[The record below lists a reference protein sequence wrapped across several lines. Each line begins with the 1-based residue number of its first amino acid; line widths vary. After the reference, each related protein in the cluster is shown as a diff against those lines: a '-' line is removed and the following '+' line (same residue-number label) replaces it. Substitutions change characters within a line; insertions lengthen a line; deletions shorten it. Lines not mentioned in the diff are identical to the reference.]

1 MRSSDFFSNPYL
13 MSSTKI
19 LLTLYAAQIA
29 PRAPSYITDLFNNT
43 FVKIALIAL
52 IMYLSQHDFQFSLIF
67 AIILVLGVNVASNR
81 SMLES
86 YSNINSNDYAPYS
99 KEYEKHGNATLIEP
113 QADIYPG
120 CLSTTVADLLKIF
133 ENDQHKLQ
141 KSLQDAFS
149 QLVNDKSFVDIDAKE
164 RLIRTARMAGLPYN
178 IELNDENAPFVATL
192 LLNYGFIVTPTC
204 QAPNN

>member
-1 MRSSDFFSNPYL
+1 MGRSDFFSNPYL
-13 MSSTKI
+13 MSITKI
-19 LLTLYAAQIA
+19 LLILYAAQIA
-29 PRAPSYITDLFNNT
+29 PRAPSYITDMFNNT

-81 SMLES
+81 NMLES
-86 YSNINSNDYAPYS
+86 YTNINSRDYAPYS
-99 KEYEKHGNATLIEP
+99 KDYKKHGNATLIEP

-120 CLSTTVADLLKIF
+120 CLNTTVADLLKIF

-149 QLVNDKSFVDIDAKE
+149 QLVNDKNFVDIDAKE

-204 QAPNN
+204 QAPHN

>member
-19 LLTLYAAQIA
+19 LLTLYAVQIA

-113 QADIYPG
+113 QGDIYPG
-120 CLSTTVADLLKIF
+120 CLNTTLDDLLKMFDKNVCFIF
-133 ENDQHKLQ
+133 KLLSNSS
-141 KSLQDAFS
+141 K
-149 QLVNDKSFVDIDAKE
+149 KI
-164 RLIRTARMAGLPYN
+164 
-178 IELNDENAPFVATL
+178 
-192 LLNYGFIVTPTC
+192 
-204 QAPNN
+204 